1 MKGSTPRPAGTGSYL
16 TSQAPGLRVSSLPTL
31 PIHARS
37 HARLVLF
44 VPAQS
49 RLAGAGPEADCQ
61 VCGSYSGVWGL
72 WDSAQHPA
80 PPTQCLCSA
89 PCHVG
94 SPLCPELKSLGAL
107 RVNDRAVPFSL
118 CAGRRPNQ
126 GGWCQGSPHPRWRCS
141 VMSLAGGVGGGHRL
155 VLSPREGRTGATVT
169 GSAPGPAVPIETPA
183 AQQPHR
189 LLLMSGDQLL
199 FPWVFWA
206 GSRGKARGG
215 GCCRG
220 QSKVGWGCM
229 SVLVAM

>member
-118 CAGRRPNQ
+118 CTGRRPNQ

-141 VMSLAGGVGGGHRL
+141 VMSLAGGGGR
-155 VLSPREGRTGATVT
+155 SP
-169 GSAPGPAVPIETPA
+169 PGAVPKRGQDGGNCDRKCSRPSRSHRDPGCPATTPA
-183 AQQPHR
+183 TADVRRPTPVPVGVLGREPGQGQGWW
-189 LLLMSGDQLL
+189 LL
-199 FPWVFWA
+199 
-206 GSRGKARGG
+206 
-215 GCCRG
+215 
-220 QSKVGWGCM
+220 
-229 SVLVAM
+229 